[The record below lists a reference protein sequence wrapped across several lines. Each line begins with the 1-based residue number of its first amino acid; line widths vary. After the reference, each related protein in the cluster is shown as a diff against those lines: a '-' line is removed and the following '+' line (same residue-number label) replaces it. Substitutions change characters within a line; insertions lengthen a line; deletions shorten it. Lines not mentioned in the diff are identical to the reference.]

1 MEPEPEHV
9 KKIKEAGKPFLE
21 EAELVAGEIKVS
33 APQHWFELGFYSTDL
48 NPNLQKQIA
57 NEL

>member
-33 APQHWFELGFYSTDL
+33 APQH
-48 NPNLQKQIA
+48 
-57 NEL
+57 